1 MAGDDLAGSRIVRD
15 ERTQSLRC
23 LDCLAN
29 DEAARTAAETI
40 EGLGRELAHL
50 KDMHTQTL
58 ARKSNVMQDWLRD
71 QTLKWKLR
79 CQIREAGNEPI
90 G

>member
-1 MAGDDLAGSRIVRD
+1 MANKGIVQDVDRM
-15 ERTQSLRC
+15 QLRC
-23 LDCLAN
+23 LDCPDK
-29 DEAARTAAETI
+29 DEAARAAAETI
-40 EGLGRELAHL
+40 EGLIREIEHL

-79 CQIREAGNEPI
+79 CQIREAGCDPI
-90 G
+90 A